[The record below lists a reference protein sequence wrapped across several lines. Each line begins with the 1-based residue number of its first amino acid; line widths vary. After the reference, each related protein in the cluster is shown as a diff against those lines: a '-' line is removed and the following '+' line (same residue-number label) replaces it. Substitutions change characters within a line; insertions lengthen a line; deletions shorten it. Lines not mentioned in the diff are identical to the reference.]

1 MLTIPSLDSWPARFF
16 GAQWTEWRPEN
27 KYYFDTTTT
36 HSLLLKTGFAQVC
49 SDPEKRSYS
58 LRHIFER
65 SMSFPR
71 TFLTKLISLSYR
83 IVPSF
88 ARDWQIRLITS
99 RKIITAVKSSPAPHP
114 RLSVVVPAYNEK
126 ETFATLME
134 CLLAKRLNGIERE
147 IIVVES
153 SSKDGTHELA
163 KQYQNHP
170 DVRLIIQE
178 RPRGKGNAVRL
189 GLEQASGDIILIQDA
204 DLEYDLNDY
213 EALLEELISYRS
225 LFVLGARHGGNWKMR
240 RFASKW
246 SLATLLNLG
255 HVFFTKVINVL
266 YRQRMS
272 DPFTMFKVFRRDCIY
287 DIDFEC
293 NRFDF
298 DHELVIKLVRKGY
311 KPVEIPVN
319 YWSRSFKEGKK
330 VRVIRD
336 PLRWLWVDLKFR
348 FMPLRYWKKK

>member
-1 MLTIPSLDSWPARFF
+1 
-16 GAQWTEWRPEN
+16 
-27 KYYFDTTTT
+27 
-36 HSLLLKTGFAQVC
+36 
-49 SDPEKRSYS
+49 
-58 LRHIFER
+58 
-65 SMSFPR
+65 
-71 TFLTKLISLSYR
+71 
-83 IVPSF
+83 
-88 ARDWQIRLITS
+88 
-99 RKIITAVKSSPAPHP
+99 
-114 RLSVVVPAYNEK
+114 
-126 ETFATLME
+126 
-134 CLLAKRLNGIERE
+134 RE

-311 KPVEIPVN
+311 RPVEIPVN